1 MFLIIAGR
9 PRSGTTILQTL
20 CDRHPEV
27 SMTNEFGSLMYLEQ
41 SFTRHALNMFK
52 RLQRVQGKWAFDHA
66 YYTNQSDELARLNKR
81 FAMNYLRQLRW
92 QTWGKVTAVAVEATY
107 RQLFPSAKVIGD
119 KLPHYLLHM
128 KTLTAQQNLKRLVI
142 YRDCRDVT
150 SSFLH
155 QVRTTWKGADWV
167 HQFDTAEKIAASWV
181 RDIQIMESHA
191 DKLMILQY
199 ERLMQQPEQELAR
212 LSSWLDIDP
221 QGFPTELLRADSIGK
236 YRQGLTTAEIDAV
249 LTIAS
254 PTLLRLGY
262 EL

>member
-1 MFLIIAGR
+1 M
-9 PRSGTTILQTL
+9 
-20 CDRHPEV
+20 
-27 SMTNEFGSLMYLEQ
+27 
-41 SFTRHALNMFK
+41 
-52 RLQRVQGKWAFDHA
+52 
-66 YYTNQSDELARLNKR
+66 
-81 FAMNYLRQLRW
+81 
-92 QTWGKVTAVAVEATY
+92 
-107 RQLFPSAKVIGD
+107 IGD

-142 YRDCRDVT
+142 LPGATRDVT
-150 SSFLH
+150 SSFLY

-191 DKLMILQY
+191 DNLMILQY

-212 LSSWLDIDP
+212 LSSRLDMNP